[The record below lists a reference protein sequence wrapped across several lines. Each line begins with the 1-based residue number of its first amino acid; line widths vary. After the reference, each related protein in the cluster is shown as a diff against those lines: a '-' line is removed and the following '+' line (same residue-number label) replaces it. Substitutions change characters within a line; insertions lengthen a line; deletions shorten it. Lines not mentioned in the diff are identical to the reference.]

1 MESIYKC
8 SDAIAAASFG
18 QHGAILLPL
27 LVIIASSSPGF
38 TRSKMTATRLLQR
51 SNPEGLSL
59 SQMKDA
65 DLLLIAMVRFLR
77 NGMVDCQNSTLFAL
91 RNIAMHRESKPIVAR
106 FPGLVEAVIES
117 ADACQ
122 ENALALLANLVI
134 DSRNKEAITKTRGF
148 LELLKTASGSK
159 EHGIVCSASHCLLH
173 LSSASFVNDMLV
185 TFESGVLIGRLVDLL
200 NEGCID
206 MKMRVLQ
213 TISNLV
219 SESSADAIGRVS
231 NLMEQL
237 ADIGSSSPAT
247 DCSVIA
253 SRAIKRLSC
262 YMRTRHSSHQT
273 LCDALV
279 RMSKSSSIDVSLWTA
294 RAYIEQSL
302 NASNSFFMVRSES
315 TIESLLSLAKSKN
328 SRVRC
333 SAFEAIANLSQEAAN
348 ARRISTH
355 DAVVQTLIECINRGN
370 ESGVSESEQREAVRS
385 ILLIANHSSGSKRVA
400 KHQGLIQALSRYG
413 TSVDGD
419 VELKRAALYGVL
431 MLAPSM

>member
-1 MESIYKC
+1 M
-8 SDAIAAASFG
+8 
-18 QHGAILLPL
+18 
-27 LVIIASSSPGF
+27 IASSS
-38 TRSKMTATRLLQR
+38 TSLARSKMTATRLLQR
-51 SNPEGLSL
+51 INPGGLPL

-77 NGMVDCQNSTLFAL
+77 NGLAACQNSTLFAL
-91 RNIAMHRESKPIVAR
+91 RSISVHRESKPIVAR
-106 FPGLVEAVIES
+106 FPGLVEAVVES
-117 ADACQ
+117 ADTSQ
-122 ENALALLANLVI
+122 EGALAVLGNLVL

-148 LELLKTASGSK
+148 LELLKIASAS
-159 EHGIVCSASHCLLH
+159 EEPGIVCSASRCLLH

-185 TFESGVLIGRLVDLL
+185 TFESGVLIDRLVDLL
-200 NEGCID
+200 HKGCFD
-206 MKMRVLQ
+206 EKLRVLQ

-219 SESSADAIGRVS
+219 SESSADAIGSVS
-231 NLMEQL
+231 SLMEQL

-253 SRAIKRLSC
+253 SKAIKRLSC

-273 LCDALV
+273 LCDALEK
-279 RMSKSSSIDVSLWTA
+279 MSKSTSIDVSLWTA

-315 TIESLLSLAKSKN
+315 TIEGILRLAMSKN
-328 SRVRC
+328 SRVRS

-348 ARRISTH
+348 ARRVSMH
-355 DAVVQTLIECINRGN
+355 DSVVQTLILCINRGN
-370 ESGVSESEQREAVRS
+370 ESGVLESEQREAVRA
-385 ILLIANHSSGSKRVA
+385 ILLIANHASASKRVA